1 MPRYQYGCHACGEA
15 FEKEL
20 RMYQSGDTQLCP
32 FCGSD
37 QTRKR
42 IGTVA
47 VKSSG
52 PARQSA
58 PPPRSPFT

>member
-1 MPRYQYGCHACGEA
+1 MPRYQYGCQACGEE

-20 RMYQSGDTQLCP
+20 RMSQSGETQSCP
-32 FCGSD
+32 VCGSD

-42 IGTVA
+42 IGAIA